1 MTSPRSV
8 LSNLPLVLVDLFQE
22 GKASERSPRI
32 DIPYQTGQTKGLAEI
47 GFEPELDGEECDV
60 GERGFEGWCSRT
72 EGDVPWLHYR
82 ESGLVI
88 SKSSEQGDK
97 RLTEA
102 ALATLTVLIDL

>member
-22 GKASERSPRI
+22 GKASERSPGI
-32 DIPYQTGQTKGLAEI
+32 DIPDQTGQTKGLAEI
-47 GFEPELDGEECDV
+47 GFESELDGEECDV
-60 GERGFEGWCSRT
+60 RERGFEGWCSGT
-72 EGDVPWLHYR
+72 EGDVPWLHYW
-82 ESGLVI
+82 ESSLSI
-88 SKSSEQGDK
+88 SQSSEKGDK